1 MKIYF
6 TEIDNVMMKDP
17 DDFILLMFLRRHHWG
32 RPFYIAKEMHAAS
45 SPRLLEEKEL
55 RRSKRECRSLTE
67 FVRQAP
73 ISLKEDHRSPGKIA
87 TENAEGPSS
96 RLRKRAEWARG
107 PSRSRGKTE

>member
-45 SPRLLEEKEL
+45 SPRLLEE
-55 RRSKRECRSLTE
+55 RSCAGQK
-67 FVRQAP
+67 
-73 ISLKEDHRSPGKIA
+73 G
-87 TENAEGPSS
+87 NAEASPSS
-96 RLRKRAEWARG
+96 
-107 PSRSRGKTE
+107 